1 MGCGSCGTTG
11 GCSPKGC
18 KSNGTCGTTGCNK
31 LNVYNW
37 LSDMALPEDFKP
49 FNIVEVRFK
58 GNRKHFYRN
67 SPMVDLYTGDY
78 VVVQSETGQDVG
90 QVSLSGELV
99 RLQLKKYNVT
109 EDSEHIK
116 EILRTAHDKDLS
128 RYNELKDREK
138 ATLERARTVAMNLG
152 LNMKLSDIEFQGD
165 GRKVTFL
172 YTAEERVDFRELIKI
187 YAEEFKTRIEMRQI
201 GYRQEA
207 ARLGG
212 IGSCGRELCCSTWLS
227 DFKMVN
233 TGAARYQN
241 LSINMLKL
249 SGQCGRLKCC
259 LNYELDTYIEAVNEF
274 PKQKSVKLDTV
285 NGPAYS
291 HKIDILKRL
300 MWFSYPDSPTWVPLP
315 LAIVKELI
323 AKNEKGEK
331 VQALMELAPV
341 TAISEKMLEIAEMN
355 SAIEFNDEDITRL
368 DKKRDDSRNK
378 NKNFNKRRENGP
390 NNGPTNR
397 PPQNSNRPP
406 QQQTNHP
413 PNQQNRPPQNNP
425 NRPPQQNAGDKGPQN
440 QRPVKPFKQNRNN
453 RPGGPR
459 PNNPAPPE
467 TKE

>member
-18 KSNGTCGTTGCNK
+18 KSNGTCGTSGCNK

-67 SPMVDLYTGDY
+67 SPLMDLYTGDY

-116 EILRTAHDKDLS
+116 EILRSAHEKDLS

-187 YAEEFKTRIEMRQI
+187 YAEEFKTRIEMKQI

-259 LNYELDTYIEAVNEF
+259 LNYELDTYIEAINEF

-291 HKIDILKRL
+291 HKVDILKRL
-300 MWFSYPDSPTWVPLP
+300 MWFSYPDSPSWVPLP
-315 LAIVKELI
+315 LATVKELI

-341 TAISEKMLEIAEMN
+341 TAVSEKMLETADLN

-368 DKKRDDSRNK
+368 DKKHDDNRNK
-378 NKNFNKRRENGP
+378 NKNFNKRRDNGP
-390 NNGPTNR
+390 NNR

-406 QQQTNHP
+406 QQQTNRP
-413 PNQQNRPPQNNP
+413 PNNQNRPPQNNP
-425 NRPPQQNAGDKGPQN
+425 NRPPQQNAGEKGPQN
-440 QRPVKPFKQNRNN
+440 QRPIKPFKQKGNN

-459 PNNPAPPE
+459 PNNPTPPE